1 MYINRI
7 AENILLDK
15 LNSKKICIIL
25 GARQTGKT
33 TLIKHL
39 LADKN
44 SAYFNL
50 DIDVDKQRLLSASS
64 LEPEKAIRSLGGKKY
79 IVIDEAQRLP
89 EIGKITKGWYDS
101 GVDSKIIL
109 LGSSSLDLLNKS
121 AESLAGRNEKIYLP
135 PLTFQEIIEDQDW
148 YSPDFTREAMQSHF
162 SSQIAEI
169 LIQSIVFGNYPET
182 VATVG
187 KREYLINLISDYIFK
202 DALQFGLIKM
212 TEPIN
217 KLLSMIARQIG
228 SEISVNELAGS
239 LGMARQTVERYLD
252 LLEQTFIIF
261 SLPAFSTN
269 PRKEITK
276 SKKIYFWDT
285 GVRNALLNDFSI
297 NTARSDIGALWEN
310 WVVSEFAKFNMFH
323 GKSYNLYFWR
333 SKAGAEIDLVVQ
345 QDDKINAFEV
355 KWKKGKSPTKVFTQ
369 DYGVEI
375 DIVTSSQPLINFVWH
390 LRGEQK

>member
-1 MYINRI
+1 MYINRKT
-7 AENILLDK
+7 EKILLDK
-15 LNSKKICIIL
+15 LNSKKISIIL

-39 LADKN
+39 LAEKN
-44 SAYFNL
+44 STYFNL

-64 LEPEKAIRSLGGKKY
+64 LDPEKAIKSLGGKKF
-79 IVIDEAQRLP
+79 IIIDEAQRLP

-101 GVDSKIIL
+101 GVDSSKIIL

-148 YSPDFTREAMQSHF
+148 YSPDFTREAIQTHF
-162 SSQIAEI
+162 SGQIAEI
-169 LIQSIVFGNYPET
+169 LIQSIVFGNYPEAA
-182 VATVG
+182 ATGG

-202 DALQFGLIKM
+202 DVLQFGLIKM

-285 GVRNALLNDFSI
+285 GVRNALLNDFSL
-297 NTARSDIGALWEN
+297 NPARSDIGALWEN
-310 WVVSEFAKFNMFH
+310 WVVSEFAKFNLLQ

-369 DYGVEI
+369 DYGVKI
-375 DIVTSSQPLINFVWH
+375 DILTSSRPLIDFVWY
-390 LRGEQK
+390 K